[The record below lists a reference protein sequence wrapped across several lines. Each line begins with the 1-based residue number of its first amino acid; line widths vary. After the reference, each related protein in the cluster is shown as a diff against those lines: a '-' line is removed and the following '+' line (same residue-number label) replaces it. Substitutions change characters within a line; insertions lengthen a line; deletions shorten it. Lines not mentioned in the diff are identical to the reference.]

1 MVLRV
6 MLILFVL
13 CFPFYGC
20 TAGAPKNETG
30 GRMAVLCTFVFS
42 IHSSSVAYQMQI
54 VSGCKVGEPHTV
66 HKLLSALP
74 RGYES
79 KLYIKESLRTID
91 ICSRCSYMIG
101 LRRYK

>member
-1 MVLRV
+1 

-30 GRMAVLCTFVFS
+30 GRKAVLCTFVFS

-54 VSGCKVGEPHTV
+54 VSGCKVREPHTV
-66 HKLLSALP
+66 RKATKCVAS
-74 RGYES
+74 
-79 KLYIKESLRTID
+79 
-91 ICSRCSYMIG
+91 G
-101 LRRYK
+101 L